1 VSLGVYIHLPFC
13 RVHCTYCPFAIS
25 TDIALQDAYVEALVR
40 EIHGRQAPSPV
51 ESIYF
56 GGGTPSRTSIE
67 NLRRV
72 VEALDLVPDVI
83 PSVSEGSGR
92 AGDASTRR
100 RRASRPPRPL
110 APARGD
116 RFEFSIEA
124 NPEDINAQSLRAWQ
138 DLGVNRVSIG
148 VQSFNDAELAAIGRI
163 HDAARAREAV
173 AMAVASGV
181 RTNLDLILGLPHQTA
196 ESFESTLN
204 EAIELGAGHLSLYML
219 DLEEGTPL
227 HAQVARGRV
236 AVGDDELIASL
247 YRRAI
252 DRLESAGLAQ
262 YEISNFALPGE
273 ECRHN
278 LRYWT
283 RGEYHGFGLGAHS
296 FISEERFANTRNIRD
311 YIADPVNARDFI
323 EQLGE
328 AERRRELLFLG
339 LRQTGGMYYE
349 ELTRLG
355 GKEANEWIERG
366 LQDGW
371 LRQSGGRVAFTS
383 SGFLLSNDYISQL
396 F

>member
-1 VSLGVYIHLPFC
+1 VSLGVYVHLPFC

-40 EIHGRQAPSPV
+40 EIGSRLGAGQALPPV
-51 ESIYF
+51 HSIYF

-72 VEALDLVPDVI
+72 VEALP
-83 PSVSEGSGR
+83 PA
-92 AGDASTRR
+92 AG
-100 RRASRPPRPL
+100 
-110 APARGD
+110 
-116 RFEFSIEA
+116 EFSMEA
-124 NPEDINAQSLRAWQ
+124 NPEDINAESLRAWQ

-148 VQSFNDAELAAIGRI
+148 VQSFNDAELTEIGRV

-173 AMAVASGV
+173 AMAVASGM

-196 ESFESTLN
+196 ESFESTLS
-204 EAIELGAGHLSLYML
+204 EAIDLGAGHLSLYML

-236 AVGDDELIASL
+236 EVGDDEQVASL

-252 DRLESAGLAQ
+252 DRLEAAGLTQ
-262 YEISNFALPGE
+262 YEISNFARAGE
-273 ECRHN
+273 ECAHN

-296 FISEERFANTRNIRD
+296 FIGEERFANTRNIRD
-311 YIADPVNARDFI
+311 YIADPEHARDFI

-328 AERRRELLFLG
+328 AERRREILFLG